1 MDEAGFSLFQQTGKC
16 SGTLCRIN
24 HIGVE
29 LIFRGVQQ
37 KCSHNPNEIS
47 AFASELVFRQV
58 PGKFV

>member
-1 MDEAGFSLFQQTGKC
+1 MGKC
-16 SGTLCRIN
+16 AGKPRQIN

-29 LIFRGVQQ
+29 LIFRGAQQ
-37 KCSHNPNEIS
+37 KCAHNSNKIS